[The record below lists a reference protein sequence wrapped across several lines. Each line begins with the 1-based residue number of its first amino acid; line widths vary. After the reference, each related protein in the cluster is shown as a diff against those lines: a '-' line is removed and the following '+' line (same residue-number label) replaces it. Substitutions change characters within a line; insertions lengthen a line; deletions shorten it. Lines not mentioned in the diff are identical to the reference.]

1 MEEGGRG
8 RALRQDRLHGR
19 TESAVVGLKGGPEDL
34 LERRHLGVR
43 SLSSLPLLPLI
54 LLLLLLPVPFRMI
67 ILPPPP
73 AGGGGEGRDG
83 YGGIV
88 FQRKS
93 PSRKI
98 PQSMGHAQPASD
110 S

>member
-8 RALRQDRLHGR
+8 RALRQDRLQGR

-43 SLSSLPLLPLI
+43 SLSSLPLVPLI
-54 LLLLLLPVPFRMI
+54 LLLPVPFL

-73 AGGGGEGRDG
+73 PGVGGRGG
-83 YGGIV
+83 
-88 FQRKS
+88 
-93 PSRKI
+93 
-98 PQSMGHAQPASD
+98 MGMGT
-110 S
+110 